1 MIKNIIYMKK
11 KVLFMMD
18 SLTCGGA
25 EKSLVSL
32 LPLLDYDK
40 VDVTLLL
47 FSRGGIFECYVPDQ
61 VKVVKLDLPSSLAM
75 KMALTSFSLKM
86 RMNKLLGKKEHL
98 AETYWKCIEGS
109 TPNYSESYDI
119 AIAYQQGFP
128 TYYVANKVTAK
139 VKYAWAN
146 VDLKKA
152 GYNNEFNSK
161 IYAKYDKVVGVS
173 DAVSEFLI
181 NQKYVTDASKVV
193 TVYDIL
199 NCDLIRKMSK
209 ESGFKDNFDGVRL
222 VTVGRM
228 VPQKAYDLAV
238 LSAEELK
245 SRGYKFKWSFVGN
258 GSDRPMVEKMIADRQ
273 LGDCVELLG
282 EQANPYPY
290 MAGCDVYVQTSRFE
304 GFGLTVTEARILGKA
319 EVCTNF
325 PSAYNQ
331 IVDGENGLICEM
343 DPKSV
348 ADKIELLLTDKDLKS
363 KLEANVA
370 VEVNKTAETE
380 GAKVRALLA

>member
-1 MIKNIIYMKK
+1 
-11 KVLFMMD
+11 MMD

-40 VDVTLLL
+40 VNVTLLL
-47 FSRGGIFECYVPDQ
+47 FARGGVFECYVPDQ
-61 VKVVKLDLPSSLAM
+61 VKVVKLDLPSDVKMKLSLLRFSFQIRKN
-75 KMALTSFSLKM
+75 KMF
-86 RMNKLLGKKEHL
+86 GKKEHL
-98 AETYWKCIEGS
+98 AETYWKCVENSIPEFNG
-109 TPNYSESYDI
+109 TYDI

-128 TYYVANKVTAK
+128 TYYVSSKVKAEK
-139 VKYAWAN
+139 KYAWAN

-152 GYNNEFNSK
+152 GYSNVFNAK
-161 IYAKYDKVVGVS
+161 IYEKYDKVVGVS
-173 DAVSEFLI
+173 DAVSNYLVS
-181 NQKYVTDASKVV
+181 QKYVSDESKVV
-193 TVYDIL
+193 TIYDIL
-199 NCDLIRKMSK
+199 NTELIRKMSK
-209 ESGFKDNFDGVRL
+209 AEGFKDQFDGIRL

-238 LSAEELK
+238 LAAAELK
-245 SRGYKFKWSFVGN
+245 SRGYKFRWSFVGN
-258 GSDRPMVEKMIADRQ
+258 GSDRPMVEKMVTDNQ
-273 LGDCVELLG
+273 LVGYVELLG

-290 MAGCDVYVQTSRFE
+290 MAACDVYVQTSRFE

-343 DPKSV
+343 NPKAV
-348 ADKIELLLTDKDLKS
+348 ADKIELLLTNKELKE
-363 KLEANVA
+363 KLEATVA
-370 VEVNKTAETE
+370 KEINSTAETE